1 MIFPPDDFRN
11 DWYGWM
17 TNQMAHALGVG
28 TVGGLALMPFLGPY
42 IAPVA
47 VFVAY
52 FLLWEVWRQKLGAGV
67 ADALQDSACVM
78 AGASIICGYEVGYWT
93 AWGAVAVLAVFL
105 LIGVFRRV

>member
-1 MIFPPDDFRN
+1 MIFPPDDFRD
-11 DWYGWM
+11 DWYGFL

-28 TVGGLALMPFLGPY
+28 MVGGLALMPFLGPY

-47 VFVAY
+47 VFAAY

-78 AGASIICGYEVGYWT
+78 AGASIICGALVGYGT
-93 AWGAVAVLAVFL
+93 ALACFGAWCALLLFGVL
-105 LIGVFRRV
+105 RRI